1 MTGADGVLSMR
12 RLAVTMVGL
21 LLLTVA
27 SAGETDPRAL
37 LDRMNEA
44 VRDLDYEGRFVVQ
57 SGTQLDAMY
66 IVHRVDDGAEKERVV
81 SLTGQPREIIRSGE
95 AVACL
100 TPGSDRH
107 INVGRREHGRTVSPL
122 RGVSAEQL
130 NRFYRMHLLESDR
143 VAGREAHQVLIEPND
158 DLRFG
163 YRLFIDKQT
172 DLPLRSIMLDA
183 DNQVVSQ
190 MMFTELRVN
199 RGITPIEHDLSAM
212 QLAKPDDDIV
222 SFHFQRLSPPAWVF
236 SEPPAGFRLNAHR
249 RTPLSTS
256 DGVREHFI
264 FSDGLATVSVYVQP
278 VDDIAMLPGE
288 SRLGS
293 ANAVGRLVADHEV
306 IAVGEVPTKTLLLF
320 AERLQAADR

>member
-1 MTGADGVLSMR
+1 MATL
-12 RLAVTMVGL
+12 TGL
-21 LLLTVA
+21 LLLTTAAADDV
-27 SAGETDPRAL
+27 DPREL

-57 SGTQLDAMY
+57 SGSQLDAMY

-130 NRFYRMHLLESDR
+130 QRFYRMHLLESDR
-143 VAGREAHQVLIEPND
+143 VAGREAHQLLIEPND

-163 YRLFIDKQT
+163 YRLFIDKET
-172 DLPLRSIMLDA
+172 DLPLRSMMLDTSR
-183 DNQVVSQ
+183 QVVSQ

-199 RGITPIEHDLSAM
+199 RGITPIERDLSAM
-212 QLAKPDDDIV
+212 QLARPEEEIV
-222 SFHFQRLSPPAWVF
+222 SFDYQRLSPPAWAF
-236 SEPPAGFRLNAHR
+236 TDLPAGFHLNAHR
-249 RTPLSTS
+249 RTRLPPSG
-256 DGVREHFI
+256 GVREHFI
-264 FSDGLATVSVYVQP
+264 FTDGLATVSVYVQP
-278 VDDIAMLPGE
+278 TDGVATLPGA

-306 IAVGEVPTKTLLLF
+306 IAVGEVPTKTLALF
-320 AERLQAADR
+320 TDRLQAADR

>member
-1 MTGADGVLSMR
+1 MR
-12 RLAVTMVGL
+12 RIAATVTGL
-21 LLLTVA
+21 LLLTTA
-27 SAGETDPRAL
+27 AAGDIDPREL

-57 SGTQLDAMY
+57 SGSQLDAMY
-66 IVHRVDDGAEKERVV
+66 IVHRVDEGAEKERVV

-130 NRFYRMHLLESDR
+130 ERFYRMQLLEPER
-143 VAGREAHQVLIEPND
+143 VAGREAHQLLIEPSD

-163 YRLFIDKQT
+163 YRLFIDKQS
-172 DLPLRSIMLDA
+172 DLPLRSMMLDT
-183 DNQVVSQ
+183 DRQVVSQ

-199 RGITPIEHDLSAM
+199 RGITPIERDLSAM
-212 QLAKPDDDIV
+212 QLARPETDV
-222 SFHFQRLSPPAWVF
+222 LQLHYQRLSPPAWTF
-236 SEPPAGFRLNAHR
+236 SDLPAGFHLNAHR
-249 RTPLSTS
+249 RTPLPSS

-264 FSDGLATVSVYVQP
+264 FTDGLATVSVYVQP
-278 VDDIAMLPGE
+278 ADGTATLPGA

-306 IAVGEVPTKTLLLF
+306 IAVGEVPTKTLQLF
-320 AERLQAADR
+320 AERLQAAER